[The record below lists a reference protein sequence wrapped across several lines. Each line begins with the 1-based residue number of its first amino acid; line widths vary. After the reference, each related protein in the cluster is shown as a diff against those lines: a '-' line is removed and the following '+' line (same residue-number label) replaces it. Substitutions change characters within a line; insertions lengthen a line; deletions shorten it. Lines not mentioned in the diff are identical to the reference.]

1 MVNTL
6 TNKVLEAGNN
16 ERRGSGGSR
25 RKKKENQEPVHEKV
39 PSNTICKICSKE
51 IEGGSFVG
59 CDNCLTWL
67 HLECSQ
73 VPQIEFEFLHKHKT
87 TQLLYHCSLCKKG
100 SKDDHTE
107 AQNVKIE
114 RLTEMVQTI
123 SNQNLAILEL
133 LKKDNIVE
141 VKIEDTVQESIHTN
155 LKELLDDQSEK
166 DNKKNNLII
175 FNLPES
181 EGKDD
186 GISAESKDLDKVKEI
201 LNFIDKDII
210 TPEADLS
217 EKSISRIGNTK
228 SNDIS
233 RPRPVKI
240 EFPNQRPKNRAMRNA
255 RNLRDFNVYPKKI
268 GISKDKSEAEMKK
281 DRALRWKLVQKRKD
295 GQDWTIYDDD
305 VVLRKDIP
313 KLRQEKEDKKG
324 GSREQQEGDL
334 SIIQTEEGNLRGHN
348 KEGDLKTIQT
358 NGGNLTKQI
367 KKGDPKII
375 QNNGGDLTKQDKEGD
390 LKIIQNNGGNL
401 TKSNKEGDLK
411 NIQNNGGDLNSQKE
425 GGDIMSVEGKV
436 SPVKDTTTQ
445 MANGGNSG
453 APASEG
459 KGGDSGPKDD

>member
-6 TNKVLEAGNN
+6 TNKVLVAGNN
-16 ERRGSGGSR
+16 KRRGSGGSR
-25 RKKKENQEPVHEKV
+25 RKGKKETQEPVVQEKV
-39 PSNTICKICSKE
+39 PSNTICQICSKE

-59 CDNCLTWL
+59 CDSCVTWL

-100 SKDDHTE
+100 STKKGTKDDHIE
-107 AQNVKIE
+107 AQNEKIE
-114 RLTEMVQTI
+114 RLSEMVQTI
-123 SNQNLAILEL
+123 SNQNQTILEL

-155 LKELLDDQSEK
+155 LKELLDDQSDK

-181 EGKDD
+181 EEMENGK
-186 GISAESKDLDKVKEI
+186 SAESEDLDKVKEI

-228 SNDIS
+228 SKDIS

-255 RNLRDFNVYPKKI
+255 RNLKDFNIYPKKI
-268 GISKDKSEAEMKK
+268 GISKDKSEIEMKK
-281 DRALRWKLVQKRKD
+281 DRTLRWKLVQKRKD

-334 SIIQTEEGNLRGHN
+334 NIIQTEEGNLRGHN
-348 KEGDLKTIQT
+348 KEGDLQT

-367 KKGDPKII
+367 KKGD
-375 QNNGGDLTKQDKEGD
+375 
-390 LKIIQNNGGNL
+390 LKIIQNNGGTSPNK
-401 TKSNKEGDLK
+401 TKRGTSK
-411 NIQNNGGDLNSQKE
+411 
-425 GGDIMSVEGKV
+425 
-436 SPVKDTTTQ
+436 
-445 MANGGNSG
+445 
-453 APASEG
+453 
-459 KGGDSGPKDD
+459 

>member
-6 TNKVLEAGNN
+6 TNKVLDAGNN
-16 ERRGSGGSR
+16 ERRGSGGR
-25 RKKKENQEPVHEKV
+25 GRKKKENQEPVQEKV

-107 AQNVKIE
+107 AQNEKIE
-114 RLTEMVQTI
+114 RLAEMVQTI

-155 LKELLDDQSEK
+155 LKELLDDQTEK

-186 GISAESKDLDKVKEI
+186 GKSAESEDLDKVKEI

-210 TPEADLS
+210 TPEADLN

-228 SNDIS
+228 SKDIS

-240 EFPNQRPKNRAMRNA
+240 EFPNQRPKNKAMRNA
-255 RNLRDFNVYPKKI
+255 RSLKDFNVYPKKI
-268 GISKDKSEAEMKK
+268 GISKDKSEVEMKK
-281 DRALRWKLVQKRKD
+281 DRTLRWKLTQKRKD
-295 GQDWTIYDDD
+295 GQDWTIFDDD
-305 VVLRKDIP
+305 VFLRNDIPRLRK
-313 KLRQEKEDKKG
+313 EKEERRG
-324 GSREQQEGDL
+324 GSRGQQEGDL
-334 SIIQTEEGNLRGHN
+334 NNIQTEGGNLRRQ
-348 KEGDLKTIQT
+348 E
-358 NGGNLTKQI
+358 
-367 KKGDPKII
+367 
-375 QNNGGDLTKQDKEGD
+375 KEGD

-401 TKSNKEGDLK
+401 TKQNKEGDLK
-411 NIQNNGGDLNSQKE
+411 TIQIKGGDLNKKDKEGDLKTIQNNGRDLNSQND
-425 GGDIMSVEGKV
+425 GGDIRSMAGKV
-436 SPVKDTTTQ
+436 NPVNNDADKANDTNTQ
-445 MANGGNSG
+445 TANGGNSG
-453 APASEG
+453 APSSEG
-459 KGGDSGPKDD
+459 KGGDSGPKED